1 MDNPLS
7 TNFYFNNFN
16 NSQEQG
22 LIESLVMESIK
33 IYGHDVFYCP
43 RTLVAKDDIYGEDAL
58 SSYNTNFEIDMY
70 IRSYDSYEGDGQFLS
85 KFNLEI
91 RDQVTFTVSVRNF
104 NDEIGQYVA
113 LDRPQEGDLVYLPM
127 AERLMIIK
135 YVNKTPIFYQMGS
148 IQMYDLVCEVF
159 EYSSERLN
167 TGIEAIDKI
176 EQKNSIAMETYGLL
190 TTDGFVITT
199 QDGFQIIQSGY
210 DFQTQVGDS
219 FEDNTEMQLE
229 GEDILDWTQIDP
241 FSEGAV

>member
-1 MDNPLS
+1 
-7 TNFYFNNFN
+7 
-16 NSQEQG
+16 
-22 LIESLVMESIK
+22 MESIK

-58 SSYNTNFEIDMY
+58 SSYNTNFQIDMY

-104 NDEIGQYVA
+104 NDEIGQYA
-113 LDRPQEGDLVYLPM
+113 SLDRPQEGDLVYLPM
-127 AERLMIIK
+127 ADRLMIIK

-148 IQMYDLVCEVF
+148 IQMYDVVCEMF
-159 EYSSERLN
+159 EYSSEVLN

-176 EQKNSIAMETYGLL
+176 EQQNSIAMETYGL
-190 TTDGFVITT
+190 TTANGFVITT

-210 DFQTQVGDS
+210 DFQTQAGDS
-219 FEDNTEMQLE
+219 FEDNTEIELE
-229 GEDILDWTQIDP
+229 GDSILDWTQIDP
-241 FSEGAV
+241 FSEGTV

>member
-1 MDNPLS
+1 
-7 TNFYFNNFN
+7 
-16 NSQEQG
+16 
-22 LIESLVMESIK
+22 MESIK

-58 SSYNTNFEIDMY
+58 SSYNTNFQIDMY

-104 NDEIGQYVA
+104 NDEIGQYA
-113 LDRPQEGDLVYLPM
+113 SLDRPQEGDLVYLPM
-127 AERLMIIK
+127 ADRLMIIK

-148 IQMYDLVCEVF
+148 IQMYDVVCEMF
-159 EYSSERLN
+159 EYSSEVLN

-176 EQKNSIAMETYGLL
+176 EQQNSIAMETYGL
-190 TTDGFVITT
+190 TTANGFVITT

-210 DFQTQVGDS
+210 DFQTQAGDV
-219 FEDNTEMQLE
+219 FEDNTEIELE
-229 GEDILDWTQIDP
+229 GDSILDWTQIDP
-241 FSEGAV
+241 FSEGTA

>member
-1 MDNPLS
+1 MS

-16 NSQEQG
+16 NSQEQV
-22 LIESLVMESIK
+22 LIENLVMESIK
-33 IYGHDVFYCP
+33 MYGHDVFYCP

-58 SSYNTNFEIDMY
+58 SSYNTNFQIDMY

-104 NDEIGQYVA
+104 NDEVGQYVA
-113 LDRPQEGDLVYLPM
+113 LERPQEGDLVYLPM
-127 AERLMIIK
+127 ADRLMIIK

-148 IQMYDLVCEVF
+148 IQMYDVVCEMF
-159 EYSSERLN
+159 EYSSEVLN
-167 TGIEAIDKI
+167 TGVEAIDKI
-176 EQKNSIAMETYGLL
+176 EQQNSIAMETYGL
-190 TTDGFVITT
+190 TTANGFVITT

-219 FEDNTEMQLE
+219 FEDNTEIELE
-229 GEDILDWTQIDP
+229 GDSILDWTQIDP
-241 FSEGAV
+241 FSEGTA